1 MCLPMAD
8 EMSDCQSA
16 CGMGGNPQEP
26 PLPAATAAM
35 NELPTLQ
42 RNALR
47 KIFDRP
53 QFTPEEVAALGYRRL
68 QQAEGIGAKG
78 LSAITGWLAAHG
90 HQLPLPPPPGAGPSL
105 VPKKTRR
112 TIEMAVRLLR
122 THGYEVQAKAGP
134 AVQAKG
140 R

>member
-1 MCLPMAD
+1 MCPPMAD
-8 EMSDCQSA
+8 EMSDYPSA
-16 CGMGGNPQEP
+16 RDTGGK
-26 PLPAATAAM
+26 PAAAAAM

-53 QFTPEEVAALGYRRL
+53 QFTPEEVAAVGYRRL

-78 LSAITGWLAAHG
+78 LSAITAWLAVHG
-90 HQLPLPPPPGAGPSL
+90 LQLPLPTPPAGGPSV
-105 VPKKTRR
+105 VPRKTRR

-122 THGYEVQAKAGP
+122 THGYEVQAKAAAP
-134 AVQAKG
+134 TSAKE

>member
-1 MCLPMAD
+1 MAD
-8 EMSDCQSA
+8 QMSDR
-16 CGMGGNPQEP
+16 
-26 PLPAATAAM
+26 PAARDMAGKPAAAAAM

-78 LSAITGWLAAHG
+78 LSAITSWLAAHG
-90 HQLPLPPPPGAGPSL
+90 LQLPPPPTGGPSV

-122 THGYEVQAKAGP
+122 THGYEVQAKAAAASP
-134 AVQAKG
+134 AKE

>member
-1 MCLPMAD
+1 MAD
-8 EMSDCQSA
+8 DMSDCPSA
-16 CGMGGNPQEP
+16 GEIETEMPWR
-26 PLPAATAAM
+26 PAVAAAAAM

-53 QFTPEEVAALGYRRL
+53 QFTPDEVAALGYRRL
-68 QQAEGIGAKG
+68 QQAEGIGSKG
-78 LSAITGWLAAHG
+78 LASITEWLRVHG
-90 HQLPLPPPPGAGPSL
+90 HELKVPPQPTSEPQAPPRKS
-105 VPKKTRR
+105 RR

-122 THGYEVQAKAGP
+122 THGYEVQPAGTT
-134 AVQAKG
+134 KG

>member
-1 MCLPMAD
+1 MAD
-8 EMSDCQSA
+8 QMSDCPSA
-16 CGMGGNPQEP
+16 CGMGGKPQKR
-26 PLPAATAAM
+26 PLPATAAAM

-78 LSAITGWLAAHG
+78 LSAITGWLEAHG
-90 HQLPLPPPPGAGPSL
+90 YQLPLPTPPAGGSSV

-122 THGYEVQAKAGP
+122 THGYEVQPKAGP
-134 AVQAKG
+134 AIQAK
-140 R
+140 RR